1 MTVHRDSATQ
11 GISASGLNL
20 LPGVAYRRNITPP
33 WQPEWLNNAL
43 PSLCGYE
50 PHGADDSAQ
59 LLSVI
64 PLLRQQELQQ
74 QMELL
79 LKEQGYYCIEYSI
92 RHKDGSIRWIQDR
105 GQRCPNQSQ
114 LIEGFWLDIS
124 DRVASEEQLR
134 TQNVQ
139 LQQELKLGTSK
150 LALANQELKES
161 LLTHIELKDARAT
174 ELQRIQSQQQTLSRL
189 VDMASSK
196 RYDFEQL
203 LQEVCHLCC
212 RILRADRIGIWM
224 FDENSAVH
232 SLLYE
237 IATERFA
244 TPNTIRDHSHPQLLE
259 LLRQQRIIVLHQG
272 DHREVVAELQDT
284 LPSAI
289 DSRVIFAPLTGS
301 SQSIC
306 GVMIADSDNRERTW
320 HSDERFFLAS
330 IADFLELQIMNQ
342 EKQGLLDELRA
353 FRNAVE
359 QSNSGVMMLNR
370 KGEFTYVNHAF
381 SNITGFQSDEL
392 IGHPLLERL
401 QLVQQSVGTELQ
413 QTLIEQQSQ
422 WQGEVR
428 ARSKQNSLYWA
439 HMTVTPILDERQQL
453 CQYMG
458 VYLDT
463 TDQKNAQDHIE
474 KLAFSD
480 PLTGLENRQ
489 LFQEK
494 LQQAL
499 LNCQRSA
506 TQIALLFLD
515 IDNFKRIND
524 SLGHRAGDQLLTQV
538 ATRIKACVRTSD
550 GVARIGG
557 DEFTI
562 LLHNVEK
569 PMDAGTVAQNVLTIL
584 SKPFYID
591 DHQIMVSASLG
602 ITLAPDDGTDVN
614 SIMRHADL
622 AMYKAKSQGKNN
634 LQFFTE
640 NMNEEAQLRLFLEN
654 ELRNAMDN
662 KELSLNLQPKVDLAD
677 GTICGME
684 ALLRWKHPQ
693 RGMIPPDH
701 FIPIAED
708 TGQII
713 DIGNWIIRCCCD
725 YILQLTEA
733 GYGHLTLAVNLS
745 ARQFREPS
753 LIETIEMA
761 ICESGIDPA
770 QLEFEITESM
780 LMDKVDQAI
789 EQMNQLKRIGVT
801 LSIDDFGTGYSSLA
815 YLRQFPI
822 DLIKVDRSFVQDI
835 PHNSGDMEI
844 TAAVI
849 AMAHR
854 LNLRVVAEGV
864 ETAEQQDFLRQQQ
877 CSYAQGYFYSKP
889 LTFDQL
895 MQQLPVLDRQ
905 TSDKLFSR

>member
-1 MTVHRDSATQ
+1 MTVNRDRVRYTLS
-11 GISASGLNL
+11 GSGLDL
-20 LPGVAYRRNITPP
+20 LPGVYFRRNLTPP
-33 WQPEWLNNAL
+33 WQPEWLNNGL
-43 PSLCGYE
+43 FELCGYE
-50 PHGADDSAQ
+50 PRGANDSTQ

-64 PLLRQQELQQ
+64 PLQQQQRLQQ
-74 QMELL
+74 QIETQ
-79 LKEQGYYCIEYSI
+79 LKSQSEYRIEYDIRHKEGSI
-92 RHKDGSIRWIQDR
+92 RHLEER
-105 GQRCPNQSQ
+105 GQRCPDNPT
-114 LIEGFWLDIS
+114 LIEGFWQDIS
-124 DRVASEEQLR
+124 ER
-134 TQNVQ
+134 TQMSRQ
-139 LQQELKLGTSK
+139 LHEQQEKLQLELQLSSSK
-150 LALANQELKES
+150 LQLANQELKQS
-161 LLTHIELKDARAT
+161 LLNQIELKEARSI
-174 ELQRIQSQQQTLSRL
+174 ELQRIQSQQQTLSQL
-189 VDMASSK
+189 VDMAASK
-196 RYDFEQL
+196 RYDFPQL
-203 LQEVCHLCC
+203 LQEICSQCC
-212 RILRADRIGIWM
+212 RILRADRLGVWI
-224 FDENSAVH
+224 FDEQSAMG

-237 IATERFA
+237 LDHDSFV
-244 TPNTIRDHSHPQLLE
+244 TPPAISPKTHPE
-259 LLRQQRIIVLHQG
+259 LMEFLRQQRILLLHPG
-272 DHREVVAELQDT
+272 DHPEVASELLSLASPEMDNR
-284 LPSAI
+284 LM
-289 DSRVIFAPLTGS
+289 FAPLTGS

-306 GVMIADSDNRERTW
+306 GAMIAVNNNSVRSW

-359 QSNSGVMMLNR
+359 QSNSGVMMLNPL
-370 KGEFTYVNHAF
+370 GEFTYVNHAF
-381 SNITGFQSDEL
+381 SNITGFQPEEL
-392 IGHPLLERL
+392 IGERLLSRL
-401 QLVQQSVGTELQ
+401 QLVQSSLVDQLKD
-413 QTLIEQQSQ
+413 TLIVELKE

-428 ARSKQNSLYWA
+428 ARSKQGSLYWA
-439 HMTVTPILDERQQL
+439 HMTITPVLDEHGQI
-453 CQYMG
+453 CQFMG

-463 TDQKNAQDHIE
+463 TGQKSAQEHIE

-499 LNCQRSA
+499 HNCER
-506 TQIALLFLD
+506 TQSHIALLFLD
-515 IDNFKRIND
+515 LDNFKRIND
-524 SLGHRAGDQLLTQV
+524 SLGHRTGDQLLIQV
-538 ATRIKACVRTSD
+538 AARIKACVRTSD

-562 LLHNVEK
+562 LLMDIDK
-569 PMDAGTVAQNVLTIL
+569 PSHAGTVAQNLLTIL

-602 ITLAPDDGTDVN
+602 ITLAPDDGTDIS

-622 AMYKAKSQGKNN
+622 AMYKAKSQGKNT

-640 NMNEEAQLRLFLEN
+640 AMNDEAQLRLFLEN
-654 ELRNAMDN
+654 ELRSAMHN
-662 KELSLNLQPKVDLAD
+662 NELFLNLQPKVDLAD
-677 GTICGME
+677 GTVCGME
-684 ALLRWKHPQ
+684 ALLRWKHPE

-713 DIGNWIIRCCCD
+713 DIGYWIIRRCCD
-725 YILQLTEA
+725 YIVQLTDR

-761 ICESGIDPA
+761 ICESGINPH

-789 EQMNQLKRIGVT
+789 EQMHQLKRIGVT

-822 DLIKVDRSFVQDI
+822 DLIKVDRAFVKDI
-835 PHNSGDMEI
+835 PNNSSDMAI
-844 TAAVI
+844 TAAII

-864 ETAEQQDFLRQQQ
+864 ETAEQQDFLRQQL

-889 LTFDQL
+889 LDFSQL
-895 MQQLPVLDRQ
+895 LEQLPMLDQRNEA
-905 TSDKLFSR
+905 KLFSR

>member
-1 MTVHRDSATQ
+1 MTLSRDRATP
-11 GISASGLNL
+11 SFSDSGLNL
-20 LPGVAYRRNITPP
+20 LPGVIYRRNITPP
-33 WQPEWLNNAL
+33 WQPEWLNDGLQA
-43 PSLCGYE
+43 LCGYR
-50 PHGADDSAQ
+50 PRGADDSAQ

-64 PLLRQQELQQ
+64 PLSRQQELQQ
-74 QMELL
+74 QIERQLR
-79 LKEQGYYCIEYSI
+79 EQNRFSIEYSI

-105 GQRCPNQSQ
+105 GQRAPDNAQM
-114 LIEGFWLDIS
+114 IEGLWLDIS
-124 DRVASEEQLR
+124 DRVNREEQLR
-134 TQNVQ
+134 TQHSQ
-139 LQQELKLGTSK
+139 LQGELKLSASK
-150 LALANQELKES
+150 LQLANQELKRA
-161 LLTHIELKDARAT
+161 LLTQIELQEARST
-174 ELQRIQSQQQTLSRL
+174 ELQRIQGQQQTLSRL

-196 RYDFEQL
+196 RYDFHQL
-203 LQEVCHLCC
+203 LKEICHLCC
-212 RILRADRIGIWM
+212 RILRTDRLGIWM
-224 FDENSAVH
+224 FEDNAAV
-232 SLLYE
+232 SDLLYDT
-237 IATERFA
+237 ATDAFSPPA
-244 TPNTIRDHSHPQLLE
+244 TIRPDSHPQLLE
-259 LLRQQRIIVLHQG
+259 FLRQQRILILHQG
-272 DHREVVAELQDT
+272 DHPEVVNELQET
-284 LPSAI
+284 LPSAA
-289 DSRVIFAPLTGS
+289 DNRLIFAPLTGS
-301 SQSIC
+301 NQTIC
-306 GVMIADSDNRERTW
+306 GVLIADCDNRRRTW

-330 IADFLELQIMNQ
+330 VADFLELQIMNQ
-342 EKQGLLDELRA
+342 QKQGLLDELRA

-370 KGEFTYVNHAF
+370 NGEFVYVNHAF
-381 SNITGFQSDEL
+381 SNITGFQADEL
-392 IGHPLLERL
+392 IGQPLLERL
-401 QLVQQSVGTELQ
+401 QLVQQSLDSQIRESLF
-413 QTLIEQQSQ
+413 EQQAL

-428 ARSKQNSLYWA
+428 ARSKQGNLYWA
-439 HMTVTPILDERQQL
+439 HMTLTPVLDERKQL
-453 CQYMG
+453 CQFMG

-463 TDQKNAQDHIE
+463 TGQKDAQAHIE

-499 LNCQRSA
+499 LNCERSGS
-506 TQIALLFLD
+506 QIALLFLD

-524 SLGHRAGDQLLTQV
+524 SLGHRTGDQLLIQV

-562 LLHNVEK
+562 LLHEVEK
-569 PMDAGTVAQNVLTIL
+569 PSDAGAVAKNILTII

-602 ITLAPDDGTDVN
+602 ITLAPGDGSDIN

-622 AMYKAKSQGKNN
+622 AMYKAKAQGKNT

-640 NMNEEAQLRLFLEN
+640 TMNEEAQLRLFLEN
-654 ELRNAMDN
+654 ELRNAMAN
-662 KELSLNLQPKVDLAD
+662 EELYLNLQPKVDLAD

-684 ALLRWKHPQ
+684 ALLRWNHPE

-713 DIGNWIIRCCCD
+713 EIGNWIIRTCCD
-725 YILQLTEA
+725 YIVRLTEE
-733 GYGHLTLAVNLS
+733 GYGHLNIAVNLS

-753 LIETIEMA
+753 LIETIKMA
-761 ICESGIDPA
+761 ICESGIDPT

-835 PHNSGDMEI
+835 PYNSGDMEI

-864 ETAEQQDFLRQQQ
+864 ETAEQQDFLRQQL

-889 LTFDQL
+889 LTFEL
-895 MQQLPVLDRQ
+895 LVQQLPALNRQ
-905 TSDKLFSR
+905 ANNKLFSQ